1 MRIGYGI
8 MGTLDLDVVRAIA
21 PELERAGIATLWVNQ
36 PGRNGD
42 ALAAMAAA
50 AAATTTLRV
59 ASGVIPVDAFPAEQ
73 LVGRVRELGL
83 PVDRTVIGI
92 GSSQKPSPLTR
103 VGEAA
108 AHLKAE
114 LGVRV
119 VVGAL
124 GPKMRRLGAT
134 EADGVVLNWLTPDAA
149 RQARADRDADDPE
162 ARAELALY
170 VRTALPPAHER
181 VRAEAETYGRI
192 PTYAAN
198 FARYG
203 YAPVDAAI
211 LAAGP
216 EEVRPRL
223 RAYDGIVDEVV
234 VRGVTA
240 GDTVAEHLE
249 LVRAA
254 AA

>member
-21 PELERAGIATLWVNQ
+21 PELERAGVATLWVNQ
-36 PGRNGD
+36 PGRTGD

-50 AAATTTLRV
+50 AAVTTTLRV
-59 ASGVIPVDAFPAEQ
+59 ASGVIPVDAFPAEE
-73 LVGRVRELGL
+73 LVGRVRGL
-83 PVDRTVIGI
+83 ALPIERTVIGI
-92 GSSQKPSPLTR
+92 GASQKPSPLTR

-124 GPKMRRLGAT
+124 GPKMRRLGVT

-149 RQARADRDADDPE
+149 RQARADREADDPE

-170 VRTALPPAHER
+170 VRTALPAAHER
-181 VRAEAETYGRI
+181 VRAEAETYARI

-203 YAPVDAAI
+203 YAPAEAAI
-211 LAAGP
+211 LAAEPG
-216 EEVRPRL
+216 EIRPRL
-223 RAYDGIVDEVV
+223 QAYDGIVDEVV

-240 GDTVAEHLE
+240 GDTVVEHRE
-249 LVRAA
+249 LIRATIG
-254 AA
+254 